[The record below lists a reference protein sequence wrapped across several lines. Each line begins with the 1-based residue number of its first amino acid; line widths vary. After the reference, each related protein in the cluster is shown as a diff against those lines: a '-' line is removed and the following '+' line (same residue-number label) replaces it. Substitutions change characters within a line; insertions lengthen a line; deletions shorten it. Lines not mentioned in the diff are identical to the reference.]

1 MVLRVDHVC
10 KEYRGGVRANDDIS
24 IRVNAGQVY
33 GLLGHNGAGK
43 TTLVNQV
50 AGLIRPTSG
59 TIRIGDGDPVADPGF
74 AHRVCSVQPQ
84 AQVPLMGV
92 TPRQAITLVARIR
105 GAGRAEAAAATQRLL
120 EALDITEWAD
130 TPAERL
136 SGGVRRL
143 AAYCLAAVRPGRVI
157 VLDEPSNDVD
167 PVRRRL
173 LWQQVRSLADDGAA
187 VLLVTHNL
195 TEVERILDRLSVLA
209 HGRVV
214 AEGTVADLRA
224 GAGPALR
231 LDVSL
236 SAGSPE
242 PAVPPFAT
250 QPPRRDRQRLVYALD
265 TAGAVAATEWAARMQ
280 SAGAIEDFS
289 LYPMRVEDIYLALEE
304 HRPATD
310 EEVNDVVA
318 P

>member
-24 IRVNAGQVY
+24 FQVGAGQVH

-50 AGLIRPTSG
+50 AGLVRPTSG
-59 TIRIGDGDPVADPGF
+59 TIRIDTGDPVADPGF

-84 AQVPLMGV
+84 AQVPLLGV

-105 GAGRAEAAAATQRLL
+105 GASRAEAVAATQRLID
-120 EALDITEWAD
+120 ALDISEWAD
-130 TPAERL
+130 TPGERL

-143 AAYCLAAVRPGRVI
+143 TAYCLAAVRPGRVI

-173 LWQQVRSLADDGAA
+173 LWQHVRSLADDGPA

-209 HGRVV
+209 QGRVV

-224 GAGPALR
+224 DAGPALR
-231 LDVSL
+231 LDVNL
-236 SAGSPE
+236 STGRPE
-242 PAVPPFAT
+242 PVAPPFAA
-250 QPPRRDRQRLVYALD
+250 QPPRRERQRLVYALD
-265 TAGAVAATEWAARMQ
+265 PTDAVAATEWATRLQA
-280 SAGAIEDFS
+280 AGAIDDFS
-289 LYPMRVEDIYLALEE
+289 LYPMRVEDIYLALDE
-304 HRPATD
+304 HQPATD
-310 EEVNDVVA
+310 EEANDVVA